1 MKLAALLMCASWVLA
16 AAPASAQQALVAA
29 QSEIRFTSRQMGV
42 PVEGRFKR
50 FDAQI
55 AFDPA
60 QPAAAKIAME
70 VDLTSVSLGMAE
82 SEAELAKPEWFATR
96 QFPKASFNSTAV
108 TPVAPGR
115 YVVAGK
121 LAIKG
126 RSRDIVVPVELTA
139 SGGRTSATGAFA
151 LKRLDFRIG
160 DGDWKDTSLVAD
172 EVQVAFRLILTGVA
186 AP

>member
-1 MKLAALLMCASWVLA
+1 MKLTGLLLSFSVLA
-16 AAPASAQQALVAA
+16 AAPAAAQQALVPA

-55 AFDPA
+55 AFNPA
-60 QPAAAKIAME
+60 QPAASKIAME
-70 VDLTSVSLGMAE
+70 VDLASVSLGMAE
-82 SEAELAKPEWFATR
+82 TEAELAKPEWFATR
-96 QFPKASFNSTAV
+96 QFPKARFESTAI

-115 YVVAGK
+115 FVVAGK
-121 LAIKG
+121 LSIKG
-126 RSRDIVVPVELTA
+126 RSRDVMVPVALTGA
-139 SGGRTSATGAFA
+139 GGRTSATGAFA

-160 DGDWKDTSLVAD
+160 DGDWNDTSLVAD
-172 EVQVAFRLILTGVA
+172 EVQVVFRFTLTGVA